1 MKTIEIGAA
10 YIRVSTDDQTEYS
23 PDAQLGSIKDYA
35 KKNKILIPNE
45 NIFFDEGIS
54 GRKAEKRP
62 AFMKMISSAKSKPR
76 PFDVIL
82 VHKFDRFARSREDS
96 VVYKSLLRKECGI
109 KVVSITENME
119 DDKFS
124 IILES
129 MLEAM
134 AEYYSINLS
143 EEVKKGMTEKATRGE
158 PQTIAPFGY
167 TMKEKQFYINPDE
180 SKIIKMIF
188 EKFVAGM
195 GCLDL
200 AKQLNAMGIKTH
212 RGNLFENRTI
222 EYILRNPVYI
232 GKLRWNPTE
241 RTRRKYDHPDL
252 IIADSKHE
260 QIISPEL
267 FEKAQQKIA
276 ITKQIH
282 QAYYKPM
289 SAPSHWLVGLLKCG
303 GCGGSI
309 IKQATSF
316 QCNNYC
322 KGRCP
327 TSHSLYITKAEK
339 AVLNEIKRIIDCDS
353 LDGVNITKATENSQ
367 DELSVL
373 KNQLKTLNSKLDR
386 VKQAFQN
393 GIDTI
398 AEYGDNKKILTSEI
412 ELVNEKISNIKK
424 SKANNLNKKSFIN
437 ILKQSY
443 KILTFPSA
451 PMDIKYKTS
460 HSFIEKIVFDK
471 ANAQLIISYYI

>member
-23 PDAQLGSIKDYA
+23 PDAQIKAIKDFA

-45 NIFFDEGIS
+45 NIFVDEGIS

-62 AFMKMISSAKSKPR
+62 AFMKMISCAKSTPR

-96 VVYKSLLRKECGI
+96 VVYKSLLRIECGI
-109 KVVSITENME
+109 KVISITENME

-158 PQTIAPFGY
+158 PQSIAPFGY
-167 TMKEKQFYINPDE
+167 VMENKQFFINTDE

-188 EKFVAGM
+188 EKFADGM
-195 GCLDL
+195 GYLDI
-200 AKQLNAMGIKTH
+200 AKELNVMGIKTH
-212 RGNLFENRTI
+212 RGNAFENRTI
-222 EYILRNPVYI
+222 EYILRNPVYM

-241 RTRRKYDHPDL
+241 CTRRKYDHPDL
-252 IIADSKHE
+252 IIAESKHE
-260 QIISPEL
+260 PIISTEL
-267 FEKAQQKIA
+267 FNEVQEKIDKR
-276 ITKQIH
+276 KQIY
-282 QAYYKPM
+282 QSYYKP
-289 SAPSHWLVGLLKCG
+289 ATNPSHWLVGLLKCG

-339 AVLNEIKRIIDCDS
+339 AVLNELKKIIETNKVDEADIIQTT
-353 LDGVNITKATENSQ
+353 GNSH
-367 DELSVL
+367 DELAVL

-398 AEYGDNKKILTSEI
+398 AEYGENKKIITQEINIVNETISNLKKSKAKGIDQNAFIKQLKQNYKILTS
-412 ELVNEKISNIKK
+412 
-424 SKANNLNKKSFIN
+424 
-437 ILKQSY
+437 
-443 KILTFPSA
+443 PSA
-451 PMDIKYKTS
+451 PMEEKYQTS
-460 HSFIEKIVFDK
+460 HSFIEKIIFDK
-471 ANAQLIISYYI
+471 ANAQLIITYFI